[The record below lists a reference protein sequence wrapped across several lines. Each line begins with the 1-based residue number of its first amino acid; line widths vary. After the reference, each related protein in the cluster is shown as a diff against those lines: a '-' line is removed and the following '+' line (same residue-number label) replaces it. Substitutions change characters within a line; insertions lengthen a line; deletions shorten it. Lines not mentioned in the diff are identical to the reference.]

1 MMGKLTILA
10 FMFIAVVFVS
20 ASFDIFGNVEPSAKA
35 ESNDVYAEVNFVV
48 DNINDINEKGETF
61 LTSATSAGSYAV
73 VKNYIKAGAD
83 VNITN
88 SKGNTALMAAA
99 ANGRYLTSVE
109 LIRAKT
115 NVAVR
120 NFVGM
125 TALLYAISGNH
136 VDIAIAILNTGEA
149 SVNDS
154 LPNGRLN
161 GVMMAAQNNYWETLD
176 ELLRRKAKLDVQTG
190 SGETAI
196 MFAAVGGSVN
206 ATKLLIAAGANLNL
220 RNNIGLTAL
229 MLASSRGHIEVVRL
243 LLDAKA
249 DWSLKDDADLTCI
262 DYAFES
268 DRRDIIQ
275 LLQRTG
281 ARKSRRRH

>member
-1 MMGKLTILA
+1 MGKLL
-10 FMFIAVVFVS
+10 MFVLIIIVVAFVS
-20 ASFDIFGNVEPSAKA
+20 ASIDVFGNVKPIENG

-61 LTSATSAGSYAV
+61 LTSAASAGSYAV

-83 VNITN
+83 VNMTN

-99 ANGRYLTSVE
+99 AKGRYLTSVE
-109 LIRAKT
+109 LIKAKT
-115 NVAVR
+115 DVTVR

-125 TALLYAISGNH
+125 TALLYAVSGNH
-136 VDIAIAILNTGEA
+136 VDIAIAILNTGA
-149 SVNDS
+149 VSVDDS

-176 ELLRRKAKLDVQTG
+176 ELIRRNAELDVPTG
-190 SGETAI
+190 SGETAV

-220 RNNIGLTAL
+220 RNDIGLTAL

-268 DRRDIIQ
+268 DRRDVIQ
-275 LLQRTG
+275 LLQSSG
-281 ARKSRRRH
+281 ARKSRRKH